1 MAKKAEDPNQKQS
14 FPRELLDQP
23 PSERLTY
30 FKAYTVAHPFLER
43 ANKEIWAALQEPGGA
58 LMIFIVGPTG
68 VGKTTLWEHI
78 NQRLTEAAQ
87 ARMLQDPDHMP
98 VINLYAMAPSSRQF
112 RWPDFY
118 TRALMAVSEPLI
130 DYKVDS
136 SAVIPIY
143 NEKMRRHVPPQL
155 VGDAAML
162 QRSWEQVLKY
172 RKPDAIFVDE
182 ARHLAKTASGSR
194 LIDQLDHVKS
204 LAVATRTIHV
214 LAGTYELLVFRNLN
228 AQLSRRSIDVHLPRY
243 RADVKDERLAF
254 QNVLLTF
261 QRQLPLEEA
270 PDLIH
275 QWKICYAHTMGC
287 VGLLKDWL
295 TKALREAVESGE
307 KTISPALFLKHA
319 ASADRCDQYITDI
332 EEGERSLHA
341 DPRATERLMER
352 LGLNTRTRRTKESPP
367 EEEGEKEPPKK
378 KNPSPRR
385 RVGQRNPT
393 RDEVK
398 KEGTG
403 NE

>member
-14 FPRELLDQP
+14 FPRELLDQS
-23 PSERLTY
+23 PSERLAY

-43 ANKEIWAALQEPGGA
+43 ANKEIWDALQEPGGA

-68 VGKTTLWEHI
+68 VGKTTLWEYI
-78 NQRLTEAAQ
+78 DRRLTEAAQ
-87 ARMLQDPDHMP
+87 TRMLQDPDHMP

-118 TRALMAVSEPLI
+118 TRALMTVSEPLI

-136 SAVIPIY
+136 SAIIPVY

-172 RKPDAIFVDE
+172 RNPDAIFVDE
-182 ARHLAKTASGSR
+182 AQHLAKTASGSR

-204 LAVATRTIHV
+204 LAVATKTMHV

-254 QNVLLTF
+254 QKVLLTF
-261 QRQLPLEEA
+261 QRQLPLAEA
-270 PDLIH
+270 PDLVH
-275 QWKICYAHTMGC
+275 QWKICYVHTMGC

-307 KTISPALFLKHA
+307 KTISPALLLKHA
-319 ASADRCDQYITDI
+319 ASVDRCEQIITDI
-332 EEGERSLHA
+332 EEGERSLSA
-341 DPRATERLMER
+341 DPQATERLMQR
-352 LGLNTRTRRTKESPP
+352 LGLGTRTRRAKESPTVG
-367 EEEGEKEPPKK
+367 EEEEEPPKK
-378 KNPSPRR
+378 KAPSPRR

-398 KEGTG
+398 KEATG

>member
-14 FPRELLDQP
+14 FPQELLDQA
-23 PSERLTY
+23 PSERLAY
-30 FKAYTVAHPFLER
+30 FKSYTVAHPFLER
-43 ANKEIWAALQEPGGA
+43 ANSEIWDALQEPGGA

-68 VGKTTLWEHI
+68 VGKTTLWAHVAK
-78 NQRLTEAAQ
+78 RLTEAAQ
-87 ARMLQDPDHMP
+87 AKMLQDPDRMS
-98 VINLYAMAPSSRQF
+98 VINLYAMAPSARQF

-130 DYKVDS
+130 DYKVDA

-162 QRSWEQVLKY
+162 QRSWEQVLNY
-172 RKPDAIFVDE
+172 RQPDAIFVDE
-182 ARHLAKTASGSR
+182 AQHFGKTASGSR

-204 LAVATRTIHV
+204 LAVATQTMHV

-254 QNVLLTF
+254 QKVLLTF

-270 PDLIH
+270 PDLVH
-275 QWKICYAHTMGC
+275 QWKICYAHTIGC

-307 KTISPALFLKHA
+307 KTISPALLLKHA
-319 ASADRCDQYITDI
+319 ASVDRCEQYITDI
-332 EEGERSLHA
+332 EEGEKSLNA
-341 DPRATERLMER
+341 DPQATERLMQR
-352 LGLNTRTRRTKESPP
+352 LGLNTRTRRTKEVAPE
-367 EEEGEKEPPKK
+367 EEEGEEPPKK
-378 KNPSPRR
+378 KTESPRR

-398 KEGTG
+398 KEAAGD
-403 NE
+403 E

>member
-14 FPRELLDQP
+14 FPQELLDQS

-30 FKAYTVAHPFLER
+30 FKSYTVAHPFLER
-43 ANKEIWAALQEPGGA
+43 ANKEIWDALQEPGGA

-78 NQRLTEAAQ
+78 NQRLTQAAQ
-87 ARMLQDPDHMP
+87 ARMLLDPDHMP
-98 VINLYAMAPSSRQF
+98 VVNLYAMAPSSRQF

-118 TRALMAVSEPLI
+118 TRALMTVSEPLI

-136 SAVIPIY
+136 QAVIPVY

-182 ARHLAKTASGSR
+182 AQHLAKTASGSR

-204 LAVATRTIHV
+204 LAVATRTMHV

-254 QNVLLTF
+254 QKILLTF
-261 QRQLPLEEA
+261 QRQLPLEDA
-270 PDLIH
+270 PDLVH

-295 TKALREAVESGE
+295 AKALREAVESGE
-307 KTISPALFLKHA
+307 RTISPTLLLKHA
-319 ASADRCDQYITDI
+319 ASVDRCHQIITDI
-332 EEGERSLHA
+332 EEGERSLNA
-341 DPRATERLMER
+341 DPQATERLMER
-352 LGLNTRTRRTKESPP
+352 LGLNTRTRRTKESPSEN
-367 EEEGEKEPPKK
+367 EEEEEPPKK
-378 KNPSPRR
+378 KAPSPRR

-398 KEGTG
+398 KEATG
-403 NE
+403 DE

>member
-1 MAKKAEDPNQKQS
+1 MAKKAEDPKQKQS
-14 FPRELLDQP
+14 FPRELLDQSP
-23 PSERLTY
+23 AERLAY
-30 FKAYTVAHPFLER
+30 FKSYTVAHPFLQR
-43 ANKEIWAALQEPGGA
+43 ANKEIWDALQEPGGA

-87 ARMLQDPDHMP
+87 AKMRSDPDHMP
-98 VINLYAMAPSSRQF
+98 VINLYAMSPSSRQF

-136 SAVIPIY
+136 GAVIPIY
-143 NEKMRRHVPPQL
+143 NEKMHRHVPPQL

-172 RKPDAIFVDE
+172 RKPNAIFVDE
-182 ARHLAKTASGSR
+182 AQHLAKTASGSR

-204 LAVATRTIHV
+204 LAVVTQTMHV

-307 KTISPALFLKHA
+307 KTISPALLLKHA
-319 ASADRCDQYITDI
+319 ASVDRCHQIITDI
-332 EEGERSLHA
+332 EEGERSLSA
-341 DPRATERLMER
+341 DPQATERLMER

-367 EEEGEKEPPKK
+367 EEEDEEPPKK
-378 KNPSPRR
+378 KTPARRR

-398 KEGTG
+398 KEAAGD
-403 NE
+403 E

>member
-14 FPRELLDQP
+14 FPRELLDQSP
-23 PSERLTY
+23 AARLAY
-30 FKAYTVAHPFLER
+30 FKSYTVAHPFLQR
-43 ANKEIWAALQEPGGA
+43 ANKEIWDALQEPGGA

-68 VGKTTLWEHI
+68 VGKTTLWEYI
-78 NQRLTEAAQ
+78 DQRLTEAAQ
-87 ARMLQDPDHMP
+87 TRMLQDPDHMP

-136 SAVIPIY
+136 QAIIPIY

-162 QRSWEQVLKY
+162 QRSWEQVLRY
-172 RKPDAIFVDE
+172 RKPNAIFVDE
-182 ARHLAKTASGSR
+182 AQHLAKTAGGSR

-204 LAVATRTIHV
+204 LAVATKTMHV

-243 RADVKDERLAF
+243 RAEVKDERLAF

-270 PDLIH
+270 PDLVH
-275 QWKICYAHTMGC
+275 QWKICYTRTVGC
-287 VGLLKDWL
+287 VGLLKNWL
-295 TKALREAVESGE
+295 TKALREAVEAGE
-307 KTISPALFLKHA
+307 KTISPALLLKHA

-332 EEGERSLHA
+332 EEGERSLNT

-352 LGLNTRTRRTKESPP
+352 LGLNTRTRRTKESSP
-367 EEEGEKEPPKK
+367 EDEEDEEPPKK
-378 KNPSPRR
+378 KTSSPRR

-398 KEGTG
+398 KEAAGD
-403 NE
+403 E

>member
-14 FPRELLDQP
+14 FPRELLDQA
-23 PSERLTY
+23 PSERLAY
-30 FKAYTVAHPFLER
+30 FRSYTVAHPFLQR
-43 ANKEIWAALQEPGGA
+43 ADKEIWDALQEPGGA

-78 NQRLTEAAQ
+78 DQRLTEAAQ
-87 ARMLQDPDHMP
+87 ARMRSDPDHMP

-136 SAVIPIY
+136 QAVIPVY

-162 QRSWEQVLKY
+162 QRSWEQVLSY

-182 ARHLAKTASGSR
+182 AQHLAKTSGGSR
-194 LIDQLDHVKS
+194 LVDQLDHVKS

-243 RADVKDERLAF
+243 RAGVKDERLAF

-270 PDLIH
+270 PDLVH

-307 KTISPALFLKHA
+307 KTISPALLLKHA
-319 ASADRCDQYITDI
+319 ASVDRCHQIITDI
-332 EEGERSLHA
+332 EEGERSLNA
-341 DPRATERLMER
+341 DPQATERLMER
-352 LGLNTRTRRTKESPP
+352 LGLNTRTRRTKQSLTFD
-367 EEEGEKEPPKK
+367 EEGEEPPQKK
-378 KNPSPRR
+378 APSPRR

-398 KEGTG
+398 KEAAGD
-403 NE
+403 E

>member
-1 MAKKAEDPNQKQS
+1 
-14 FPRELLDQP
+14 
-23 PSERLTY
+23 
-30 FKAYTVAHPFLER
+30 
-43 ANKEIWAALQEPGGA
+43 
-58 LMIFIVGPTG
+58 MIFIVGPTG

-78 NQRLTEAAQ
+78 DQRLTVAAQ
-87 ARMLQDPDHMP
+87 AKMLQDPDHMP

-136 SAVIPIY
+136 SAIIPIY

-162 QRSWEQVLKY
+162 QRSWEQVLRY
-172 RKPDAIFVDE
+172 RRPDAIFVDE
-182 ARHLAKTASGSR
+182 AQHLAKTASGSR

-204 LAVATRTIHV
+204 LAVATKTTHV
-214 LAGTYELLVFRNLN
+214 LAGTYELLTFRNLN

-243 RADVKDERLAF
+243 RANVKDERLAF

-261 QRQLPLEEA
+261 QRQLPLEEV

-295 TKALREAVESGE
+295 TKALREAIESGE
-307 KTISPALFLKHA
+307 KTISPALLLKHA
-319 ASADRCDQYITDI
+319 ASVDRCQQIITDI
-332 EEGERSLHA
+332 EEGEKSLKA
-341 DPRATERLMER
+341 DPEATERLMVR
-352 LGLNTRTRRTKESPP
+352 LGLNARTRRRSETPP
-367 EEEGEKEPPKK
+367 EEKAAEEEPSKK
-378 KNPSPRR
+378 KAPSPRR

-398 KEGTG
+398 KEAASD
-403 NE
+403 E

>member
-1 MAKKAEDPNQKQS
+1 MAKKVEDPNQKQS

-23 PSERLTY
+23 PSERLAY
-30 FKAYTVAHPFLER
+30 FKTYTVAHPFLQR
-43 ANKEIWAALQEPGGA
+43 ANKEIWDALQEPGGA

-78 NQRLTEAAQ
+78 DQRLTQLAQ
-87 ARMLQDPDHMP
+87 TRMLQDPDHMP

-136 SAVIPIY
+136 QAIIPIY

-162 QRSWEQVLKY
+162 QRSWEQVLRY

-182 ARHLAKTASGSR
+182 AQHLAKTAGGSR

-204 LAVATRTIHV
+204 LAVATQTMHV

-243 RADVKDERLAF
+243 RAEVKDERLAF

-275 QWKICYAHTMGC
+275 QWKICYTRTVGC
-287 VGLLKDWL
+287 VGLLKNWL

-307 KTISPALFLKHA
+307 KTISPALLLKHA

-332 EEGERSLHA
+332 EEGERSLNT

-352 LGLNTRTRRTKESPP
+352 LGLNTRTRRTKENPP
-367 EEEGEKEPPKK
+367 EDEEGEEPPKK
-378 KNPSPRR
+378 KTPSPRR

-398 KEGTG
+398 KEAAGD
-403 NE
+403 E